1 MSTEIGKLR
10 GAMEMSTASSELEV
24 RSALPE
30 DAAQVAEIYN
40 HYIRTSTIT
49 FEEEPVSASEMGAR
63 IRETQ
68 SQSYPWL
75 VATNGTDILGYAYAG
90 KWKVRAAYR
99 HSSEITVYVR
109 PGGERAGVGT
119 ALYRHLLPALKA
131 CGVHAAIGGV
141 ALPND
146 ASIRLHEKFEF
157 EKCAHFR
164 EVGFKFNRWID
175 VAYWERIL

>member
-1 MSTEIGKLR
+1 MERQMS
-10 GAMEMSTASSELEV
+10 GASRELLV
-24 RSALPE
+24 RSATPE
-30 DAAQVAEIYN
+30 DAIQVAEIYN

-49 FEEEPVSASEMGAR
+49 FEEEPVSPAEMAQR
-63 IRETQ
+63 VRDVQ
-68 SQSYPWL
+68 VLSLPWL
-75 VATNGTDILGYAYAG
+75 VAAAGEEILGFAYGG

-109 PGGERAGVGT
+109 PGQERSGVGS
-119 ALYRHLLPALKA
+119 ALYSHLLPALKA
-131 CGVHAAIGGV
+131 AGAHAVIGGV

-146 ASIRLHEKFEF
+146 ASIRLHEKFGF

-175 VAYWERIL
+175 VAYWERLL